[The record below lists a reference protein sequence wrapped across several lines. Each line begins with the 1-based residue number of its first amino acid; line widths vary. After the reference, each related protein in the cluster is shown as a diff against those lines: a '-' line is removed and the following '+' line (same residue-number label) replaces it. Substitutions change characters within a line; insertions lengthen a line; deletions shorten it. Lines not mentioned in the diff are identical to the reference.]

1 MNVLGIDVSNRDL
14 HDVKEKPNFRTYTT
28 SVFSQLA
35 VYFETLYIVHISGYR
50 HRGKQKKMK
59 IASLVDIFI

>member
-1 MNVLGIDVSNRDL
+1 MNALVIDVSNRDL

-50 HRGKQKKMK
+50 HREKQKKMK